1 MKLSERPGQIAKIV
15 RTRVRQRA
23 GTLRVLWRTRRARV
37 GLLGMVALLALAVLA
52 DVLASTSPSEALVR
66 APSAAH
72 WLGTDVLGRDVL
84 ACLIHGT
91 RAALAIGLVS
101 ATIVVIV
108 GVALG
113 AISGFYGGRL
123 DTILTRMVEVL
134 LSVPTIVAVLALRGI
149 TGDTRLLDVAIVFG
163 VLRWTDV
170 ARMIRA
176 EVLRARTSDWAIAA
190 HALGLS
196 PLQVLSRH
204 VLPDALSPAIVA
216 APIAMGAAIV
226 LDASLAMLGA
236 SEPSGV
242 VTWGALLAGAR
253 LHRDAWWLAVFP
265 GLALFV
271 AVASF
276 NLVGESL
283 RDALDPQ
290 LRALALPGA
299 NKADAPKP
307 PPRTSRPPRGERE
320 PTGEHTL

>member
-1 MKLSERPGQIAKIV
+1 MKLSARPKQLVGIV
-15 RTRVRQRA
+15 RERVRQRA
-23 GTLRVLWRTRRARV
+23 GTLRVLWRTRRAQL
-37 GLLGMVALLALAVLA
+37 GLIGMAALFTLAALA
-52 DVLASTSPSEALVR
+52 DVLASP
-66 APSAAH
+66 APSSVLVAAPSGAH
-72 WLGTDVLGRDVL
+72 WLGTDTLGRDVL

-91 RAALAIGLVS
+91 RAALATGLVS
-101 ATIVVIV
+101 AAIVVTV

-113 AISGFYGGRL
+113 AVSGFYGGRL
-123 DTILTRMVEVL
+123 DTFLTRTIEVL
-134 LSVPTIVAVLALRGI
+134 LSVPTILAVLALRGI
-149 TGDTRLLDVAIVFG
+149 TGDTRLLDVAVVFG

-176 EVLRARTSDWAIAA
+176 EVLRARSSDWAVAA
-190 HALGLS
+190 HALGLT

-226 LDASLAMLGA
+226 VDASLAMLGA
-236 SEPSGV
+236 SEPVGA

-253 LHRDAWWLAVFP
+253 LHREAWWLAVFP

-283 RDALDPQ
+283 RDALDPH
-290 LRALALPGA
+290 LRSLARPGA
-299 NKADAPKP
+299 TKVEKP

-320 PTGEHTL
+320 PTGEQQL

>member
-1 MKLSERPGQIAKIV
+1 MKLSERPKQLAGIV
-15 RTRVRQRA
+15 RERVRQRA
-23 GTLRVLWRTRRARV
+23 GTLLVLWRIRRARWGLV
-37 GLLGMVALLALAVLA
+37 GMASLFVLAALA
-52 DVLASTSPSEALVR
+52 DVLASPAPSASLVA

-72 WLGTDVLGRDVL
+72 WLGTDVLGRDVM
-84 ACLIHGT
+84 ACLVHGT
-91 RAALAIGLVS
+91 RAALAVGLVS
-101 ATIVVIV
+101 AAFVVAF

-113 AISGFYGGRL
+113 AVSGFYGGRL
-123 DTILTRMVEVL
+123 DAFLTRTIEVL
-134 LSVPTIVAVLALRGI
+134 LSVPTIVAVLAMRGI

-176 EVLRARTSDWAIAA
+176 EVMRARNSDWAIAA
-190 HALGLS
+190 HALGLT

-226 LDASLAMLGA
+226 VDASLAMLGA
-236 SEPSGV
+236 SEPAGV

-253 LHRDAWWLAVFP
+253 LHSDAWWLAVFP

-283 RDALDPQ
+283 RDALDPHI
-290 LRALALPGA
+290 RSLALPGA
-299 NKADAPKP
+299 DRRRAERP
-307 PPRTSRPPRGERE
+307 PPRTTRPERGERE
-320 PTGEHTL
+320 PTGDHRV